1 MSRQFYIIIFIA
13 LSYAVW
19 TNWLKPSPHLNMG
32 GTPSAISSSASSVSY
47 SPSVGVQVNELEKY
61 SGEFRV
67 LRRENY
73 SHGTEAQFSPV
84 DFAVGWGDMAKP
96 EIYSKIDISQS
107 NRWYRWRTDSEP
119 PISYRA
125 IETQSANM
133 HIIPANEQV
142 AKTLKKVK
150 ADDMVY
156 LQGALVE
163 IQMDDGWQWRSSLS
177 REDTGAGACEL
188 MRVDQVRIL

>member
-1 MSRQFYIIIFIA
+1 
-13 LSYAVW
+13 
-19 TNWLKPSPHLNMG
+19 
-32 GTPSAISSSASSVSY
+32 
-47 SPSVGVQVNELEKY
+47 
-61 SGEFRV
+61 
-67 LRRENY
+67 
-73 SHGTEAQFSPV
+73 
-84 DFAVGWGDMAKP
+84 
-96 EIYSKIDISQS
+96 
-107 NRWYRWRTDSEP
+107 
-119 PISYRA
+119 
-125 IETQSANM
+125 M

-163 IQMDDGWQWRSSLS
+163 IQMQDGWQWRSSLS

>member
-19 TNWLKPSPHLNMG
+19 TNWLKPLPHLNMG
-32 GTPSAISSSASSVSY
+32 GTPSTISSSASSASY

-119 PISYRA
+119 PISYRD